1 MLQLNNTGKSVH
13 SYNLHDDNLT
23 VKLKKCTYSLM
34 LKSHCG
40 EFIIQNVFV
49 YLQKN
54 LCTKLFTAE
63 LTKEMKQS
71 TVHQQESGDT
81 EILFGQKK
89 KRKTNRMKKLFKYW
103 LRHNHQDILLYI
115 YLYAHIYI
123 KTKLCIMYNIKK
135 TLRESILHICL
146 YTSSSLEGHRK
157 W

>member
-1 MLQLNNTGKSVH
+1 
-13 SYNLHDDNLT
+13 
-23 VKLKKCTYSLM
+23 M

-89 KRKTNRMKKLFKYW
+89 KKKNKQNEETLQV
-103 LRHNHQDILLYI
+103 L
-115 YLYAHIYI
+115 I
-123 KTKLCIMYNIKK
+123 KA
-135 TLRESILHICL
+135 
-146 YTSSSLEGHRK
+146 
-157 W
+157 